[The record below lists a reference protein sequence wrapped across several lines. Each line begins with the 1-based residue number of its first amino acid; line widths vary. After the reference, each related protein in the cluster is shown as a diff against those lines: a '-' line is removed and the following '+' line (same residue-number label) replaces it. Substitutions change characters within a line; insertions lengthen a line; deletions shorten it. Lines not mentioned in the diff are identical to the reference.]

1 MTYIESNIKR
11 QMAYYDKLYEIGGR
25 DVIND
30 VWVRADG
37 EREWWFVGKIARVSG
52 EFDTMLDVFL
62 NIYMLCQGTSH
73 HIEGGGGPDQA
84 AWNILLGMKTYHD
97 VSRKTMSDD
106 GWAAQ
111 LGTTGP
117 QIAGKYGSKLVD
129 KSPLD

>member
-52 EFDTMLDVFL
+52 EFDTM
-62 NIYMLCQGTSH
+62 YMISFNFALYNTSMDLF
-73 HIEGGGGPDQA
+73 G
-84 AWNILLGMKTYHD
+84 Y
-97 VSRKTMSDD
+97 TMS
-106 GWAAQ
+106 
-111 LGTTGP
+111 LGSGN
-117 QIAGKYGSKLVD
+117 
-129 KSPLD
+129 